1 MNKSKYFESVGSSS
15 RVLGLY
21 LFYVILVSAIG
32 VCSFLMR
39 VFAVFRLAQVCEHI
53 RELGP

>member
-21 LFYVILVSAIG
+21 PFYNILVSALG
-32 VCSFLMR
+32 VYSFLMR
-39 VFAVFRLAQVCEHI
+39 VFAVFRLAEVYEHI
-53 RELGP
+53 HELVP

>member
-15 RVLGLY
+15 RILGLY